1 MSSIKLSIYTPFAKI
16 VYSPENVPMILPV
29 VLHFGTRNDLV
40 VTFRLVV
47 VVVVLHIG
55 SYVCASK

>member
-1 MSSIKLSIYTPFAKI
+1 
-16 VYSPENVPMILPV
+16 MILPV

-55 SYVCASK
+55 SYVCASNELVYLMHYVYTDAA